1 MESKTGFI
9 RVKVLGAYISRDW
22 NCPSFRYLFSV
33 AFFPVIRMVSDSG
46 SKSKV
51 YPISSLNP
59 RCPYLNLD
67 DTVEA
72 LLDV

>member
-9 RVKVLGAYISRDW
+9 SVKVLGAYISRDW

-33 AFFPVIRMVSDSG
+33 AFLPVMRMVSDSG

-51 YPISSLNP
+51 YPIKINPEMSLP
-59 RCPYLNLD
+59 PP
-67 DTVEA
+67 
-72 LLDV
+72 